1 VPGLLVLLS
10 LVPHGYLAWVGL
22 RDAGPS
28 RFLLGMML
36 WNVTPVLVG
45 LALLRT
51 RFRSLGIGW
60 LVATLAGSCWAVWVG
75 LLRPTGS
82 TSSLIFLFM
91 PMWNLA
97 LVGPVGLLLAS
108 LWQRSRADAT
118 AR

>member
-1 VPGLLVLLS
+1 VLVLLS

-28 RFLLGMML
+28 RFLLGMVL
-36 WNVTPVLVG
+36 WNLAPVLVG
-45 LALLRT
+45 LLLLRT
-51 RFRSLGIGW
+51 RFRLLGLGW
-60 LVATLAGSCWAVWVG
+60 LLATLAGSCWAVWVG
-75 LLRPTGS
+75 VLRPTGS

-108 LWQRSRADAT
+108 LWQRSRT
-118 AR
+118 HPLTR